1 MKYHWQQYFSQWNRY
16 IKYIPGVF
24 RIVAFSVAAGYIYF
38 NPQSYQLVIPSSI
51 LLIGLG
57 AYTALRVVYPLRW
70 YTADKL
76 SRTVLGA
83 DTAICILLVV
93 STGGLHSPFLPY
105 CLAPVLTASLLT
117 DRVPTVIIASASIGA
132 VVASHTINPLPVTVL
147 PLEPGVLL
155 LYIFTVVLTATLPY
169 LININ
174 LRERMKFQ
182 DMLEERQRL
191 SREIHDGAAQM
202 ISGIRWQV
210 QTLRKHLSERH
221 LELDEA
227 KQLENLVEEAYRDTR
242 ESLEV
247 LRTYTG
253 DGTFIPNLD
262 AYIQHLK
269 KDCEIDYDLEV
280 DTGNLDLGPSVEL
293 QLLRICQEALK
304 NVKKHS
310 RAHHVQVKVI
320 PVNGHIKVTISDDGC
335 GFDAVAF
342 YHDGVEAKGHGLAIM
357 KERASTVGGQFRVIS
372 MVGRGT
378 EIQVEVPAK
387 SVRG

>member
-1 MKYHWQQYFSQWNRY
+1 VKYHWRQYFSQWNRY

-24 RIVAFSVAAGYIYF
+24 RIVAFSVAAGYIYS

-51 LLIGLG
+51 LLIALG
-57 AYTALRVVYPLRW
+57 IYTALRVVYPLHW
-70 YTADKL
+70 YTSDKL
-76 SRTVLGA
+76 SRSVLGA

-93 STGGLHSPFLPY
+93 STGGLYSPFLPY

-147 PLEPGVLL
+147 PLEPGLLL

-210 QTLRKHLSERH
+210 QKLRKHLSERH

-253 DGTFIPNLD
+253 DGTFVPNLD
-262 AYIQHLK
+262 AYIKHLK
-269 KDCEIDYDLEV
+269 AEDKLDCSLEV
-280 DTGNLDLGPSVEL
+280 DTGGFDLGPPVEL
-293 QLLRICQEALK
+293 QLLRICQEALA
-304 NVKKHS
+304 NVRKHS
-310 RAHHVQVKVI
+310 RAHHVQIKVI

-357 KERASTVGGQFRVIS
+357 KERARSVGGQFRVIS

-387 SVRG
+387 SIKG